1 MRAVNLIPNDAKR
14 GGGRAGLAGRMPSP
28 GTLAIIA
35 LAIAVLFVT
44 IYVLTGNTITE
55 RKGKVTTLQAEVAQT
70 QQEAARLAP
79 YTQFAQ
85 LAQTRAETVRQIAA
99 TRFDWH
105 TALADLSKVVP
116 ANSSLVSLFGSVAP
130 GASVPGSSGP
140 GDTSSLRADIANP
153 AFEMSGCTQTQDDVA
168 RLMSRLRLINGVT
181 RVTLADSTKPDSS
194 SGGASVT
201 TISGSS
207 SAGSGGSG
215 TAGCG
220 NGPAFNLVVFFSPL
234 PGAGP
239 LGVTSVTSQSVSTT
253 TPAAGASK

>member
-35 LAIAVLFVT
+35 LGIAVLFVT

-55 RKGKVTTLQAEVAQT
+55 RKVKVTALQAEVAQA

-85 LAQTRAETVRQIAA
+85 LAQSRAETVRQIAA

-116 ANSSLVSLFGSVAP
+116 ANTSLVSLFG
-130 GASVPGSSGP
+130 
-140 GDTSSLRADIANP
+140 
-153 AFEMSGCTQTQDDVA
+153 
-168 RLMSRLRLINGVT
+168 
-181 RVTLADSTKPDSS
+181 
-194 SGGASVT
+194 
-201 TISGSS
+201 
-207 SAGSGGSG
+207 
-215 TAGCG
+215 
-220 NGPAFNLVVFFSPL
+220 
-234 PGAGP
+234 
-239 LGVTSVTSQSVSTT
+239 
-253 TPAAGASK
+253 